1 MLRRTPLPLGFAA
14 FVGAGLLL
22 ERDAGGAGALALG
35 ILTWLVLLG
44 ACARLERAERRRVAA
59 LVAVATAGEILGSL
73 ILELYAYRHG
83 GIPAFVPPGHG
94 LVYLAGR
101 RLARVDRPRLLVAV
115 ALAFTFA
122 WGAARMLTGAPPDAA
137 GIVAAAGLTA
147 VLLRSPQAGLFAA
160 MVLVVDGLELY
171 GTALGTWTWAAT
183 WPGLGLSIGNPPL
196 GAALGYVGF
205 DWVALR
211 IARPSASRTASCQ
224 PSRWAMRSAAS
235 SPAST

>member
-1 MLRRTPLPLGFAA
+1 MLRTSPLPFGFAA
-14 FVGAGLLL
+14 FVAAGLLL

-35 ILTWLVLLG
+35 LLTWLVLLG
-44 ACARLERAERRRVAA
+44 ACARLDHRERRRVAA
-59 LVAVATAGEILGSL
+59 LVAVASAGEVLGSL

-101 RLARVDRPRLLVAV
+101 RLSRMERPRLLVAL
-115 ALAFTFA
+115 ALSFTAA
-122 WGAARMLTGAPPDAA
+122 WGAARLLTGAPGDAA
-137 GIVAAAGLTA
+137 GTLAAVGLTV
-147 VLLRSPQAGLFAA
+147 VLLRSPQAALFAA

-171 GTALGTWTWAAT
+171 GTALGTWTWAST
-183 WPGLGLSIGNPPL
+183 WPGLGLTIGNPPL

-211 IARPSASRTASCQ
+211 LTRPSASKTASCQ
-224 PSRWAMRSAAS
+224 PLRWSMRSAAS

>member
-1 MLRRTPLPLGFAA
+1 MLRTSPLPLGFAA

-22 ERDAGGAGALALG
+22 ERDAGSTGGLLLGA
-35 ILTWLVLLG
+35 LTWLVLL
-44 ACARLERAERRRVAA
+44 ASCARLVRAERRRVLA
-59 LVAVATAGEILGSL
+59 LVAVATAGEVLGSI
-73 ILELYAYRHG
+73 ILQLYAYRHG

-101 RLARVDRPRLLVAV
+101 RLSRVERPRLLVAV
-115 ALAFTFA
+115 ALAFTVA
-122 WGAARMLTGAPPDAA
+122 WGLARAIDGAPPDAA
-137 GIVAAAGLTA
+137 GTIAAVGLAA
-147 VLLRSPQAGLFAA
+147 VLLRSRQAALFAA

-171 GTALGTWTWAAT
+171 GTALGTWTWAAA

-211 IARPSASRTASCQ
+211 LTRPSASKIASWKRA
-224 PSRWAMRSAAS
+224 RWSMRASA

>member
-1 MLRRTPLPLGFAA
+1 MLRTSPLPLGFAA

-22 ERDAGGAGALALG
+22 ERDAGSTGGLLLGA
-35 ILTWLVLLG
+35 LTWLVLL
-44 ACARLERAERRRVAA
+44 ASCARLDRAERRRVLA
-59 LVAVATAGEILGSL
+59 LVAVATAGEVLGSI
-73 ILELYAYRHG
+73 ILQLYAYRHG

-101 RLARVDRPRLLVAV
+101 RLSRVGRPRLLVAV
-115 ALAFTFA
+115 ALAFTVA
-122 WGAARMLTGAPPDAA
+122 WGLARAIDGAPPDAA
-137 GIVAAAGLTA
+137 GTIAAVGLAA
-147 VLLRSPQAGLFAA
+147 VLLRSRQAALFAA

-171 GTALGTWTWAAT
+171 GTALGTWTWAAA

-211 IARPSASRTASCQ
+211 LTRPSASKIASWNRA
-224 PSRWAMRSAAS
+224 RWSMRASA

>member
-1 MLRRTPLPLGFAA
+1 MLRDTPLPLGFAA

-22 ERDAGGAGALALG
+22 ERDAGGAGGFALG
-35 ILTWLVLLG
+35 VLTWLVLLG
-44 ACARLERAERRRVAA
+44 VCARLERAERARVAA
-59 LVAVATAGEILGSL
+59 LVAVATAGEVLGSL
-73 ILELYAYRHG
+73 IFKLYAYRHG

-94 LVYLAGR
+94 LVFLAGR
-101 RLARVDRPRLLVAV
+101 RLSRVQRPRLLVAV

-122 WGAARMLTGAPPDAA
+122 WGAARVLVGAPPDAA
-137 GIVAAAGLTA
+137 GILAAAGLAA
-147 VLLRSPQAGLFAA
+147 VLMRSPQPALFAA

-211 IARPSASRTASCQ
+211 ITRPSASRTASCQ
-224 PSRWAMRSAAS
+224 PSRWATRSAAS
-235 SPAST
+235 APAST